1 MGVDEMNDADIYLY
15 EEDEESP
22 LGLAILRDVL
32 NVPVDFDFE
41 LEE

>member
-1 MGVDEMNDADIYLY
+1 VGVMSDADNYLY
-15 EEDEESP
+15 EDNDEENP